1 MVLDVRS
8 DSGAIRKITKPDDHI
23 ILQVSGFLIFA
34 SEVNVD
40 EGGVARYTRQVD
52 QRRVDDRVRR
62 TVSVII
68 PQGTQGDVNGIDVV
82 TPHGDGLQTARY
94 ALNIDS
100 DNIISAGIAVDGNV
114 ERLA

>member
-8 DSGAIRKITKPDDHI
+8 DSGAISKITKPDDHI

-62 TVSVII
+62 TVCTGSESSLKEPKVMSMASMSS
-68 PQGTQGDVNGIDVV
+68 PLTVMVSRPLDMPSTSTVTTFQGR
-82 TPHGDGLQTARY
+82 HR
-94 ALNIDS
+94 
-100 DNIISAGIAVDGNV
+100 
-114 ERLA
+114 R